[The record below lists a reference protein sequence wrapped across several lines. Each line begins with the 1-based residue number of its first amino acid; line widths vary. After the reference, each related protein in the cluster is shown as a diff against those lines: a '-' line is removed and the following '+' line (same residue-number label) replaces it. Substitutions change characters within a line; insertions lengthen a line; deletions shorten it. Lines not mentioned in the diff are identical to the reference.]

1 MTRRTKPKDPTFAI
15 IEEMVE
21 KSGLN
26 ATTQDEVMDFSK
38 MFMKAFL
45 ERSLKGEMNHFLKEE
60 AKAAQAASQ
69 EPAEDLEEQEA
80 PLPNSRN
87 GFSRKTVS
95 TQAGK
100 VTIDLP
106 RDRRGRFLPRIVPKH
121 SRRFEGFDGQI
132 ISLYS
137 KGMSTRDIQTHLFDI
152 YGTEVSPELIS
163 EVTNEIIIE
172 VNQWQNRPLEP
183 MYPVVYFD
191 AIRIKIRNAAN
202 MVVPKAMHIALG
214 VRTDG
219 RKEILGMWLDDTES
233 ASFWLSVF
241 NELKARGVQ
250 DILIAVTDGLT
261 GLGKAFETAFPKTT
275 HQTCV
280 VHLIRNSLVLASIKN
295 RAALAKAL
303 KPIYQAPTLEAALAA
318 LDEFEEGEFGKKYSG
333 VVRLWRNAWD
343 KVIPFFAFSPAI
355 RKLVYTTNAIESLN
369 RGIRKVIKTKGSFG
383 NDDAARKL
391 VWLTMKR
398 MAEKWKRPSPTWAA
412 AMEEMAVLYGE
423 RFTQYLD

>member
-1 MTRRTKPKDPTFAI
+1 MARRTKPKDPTFAL

-26 ATTQDEVMDFSK
+26 ATTQEEVMDFSK
-38 MFMKAFL
+38 IFMKAFL

-69 EPAEDLEEQEA
+69 EPVEDIEEQEA

-87 GFSRKTVS
+87 GFSKKTVS

-137 KGMSTRDIQTHLFDI
+137 KGMSTRDIQAHLFDI

-233 ASFWLSVF
+233 ASFWLSVGSV
-241 NELKARGVQ
+241 RISV
-250 DILIAVTDGLT
+250 
-261 GLGKAFETAFPKTT
+261 
-275 HQTCV
+275 
-280 VHLIRNSLVLASIKN
+280 S
-295 RAALAKAL
+295 
-303 KPIYQAPTLEAALAA
+303 
-318 LDEFEEGEFGKKYSG
+318 GE
-333 VVRLWRNAWD
+333 
-343 KVIPFFAFSPAI
+343 VIPGAAQ
-355 RKLVYTTNAIESLN
+355 
-369 RGIRKVIKTKGSFG
+369 RGC
-383 NDDAARKL
+383 
-391 VWLTMKR
+391 
-398 MAEKWKRPSPTWAA
+398 P
-412 AMEEMAVLYGE
+412 LYL
-423 RFTQYLD
+423 RCSMPDLMR

>member
-1 MTRRTKPKDPTFAI
+1 MARRTKPKDPTFAL

-26 ATTQDEVMDFSK
+26 ATTQEEVMDFSK

-69 EPAEDLEEQEA
+69 EPVEDIEEQEA

-87 GFSRKTVS
+87 GFSKKTVS

-137 KGMSTRDIQTHLFDI
+137 KGMSTRDIQAHLFDI

-391 VWLTMKR
+391 VWLAMKR
-398 MAEKWKRPSPTWAA
+398 IAEKWKRPSPTWAA

>member
-15 IEEMVE
+15 IEKMVE

-137 KGMSTRDIQTHLFDI
+137 KGMSTRDIQAHLFDI

-163 EVTNEIIIE
+163 EVTNEIMLE

-219 RKEILGMWLDDTES
+219 TKEILGMWLDDTES

-318 LDEFEEGEFGKKYSG
+318 LNEFEEGEFGKKYSG
-333 VVRLWRNAWD
+333 VVRLWRSAWD

-391 VWLTMKR
+391 VWLAMKR
-398 MAEKWKRPSPTWAA
+398 IAEKWRRPSPTWAA

>member
-1 MTRRTKPKDPTFAI
+1 MARRTKPKDPTFAL

-26 ATTQDEVMDFSK
+26 ATTQEEVMDFSK

-69 EPAEDLEEQEA
+69 EPVEDIEEQEA

-87 GFSRKTVS
+87 GFSKKTVS

-137 KGMSTRDIQTHLFDI
+137 KGMSTRDIQAHLFDI

-398 MAEKWKRPSPTWAA
+398 IAEKWKRPSPTWAA